1 MTRLSKS
8 IFAAVAMV
16 VASFSANQA
25 SAQDIY
31 HHIDELALTIQL
43 QAERLQ
49 AETHHYV
56 HTPGYSNMVCATNQ
70 LRQRATLIHNLAHS
84 HGCLYSMSA
93 HLRVLD
99 AQFHRIERLFDAVEY
114 EASHGH
120 GHIHGHT
127 AHVRGLLNNIEDNI
141 HHIRDD
147 IAQLQGGGH
156 GGYGGY
162 GGGGYGGGGWGGGG
176 YGGGCSRGSQG
187 YHPRSRAGFS
197 FGNDRFSFRIGT

>member
-16 VASFSANQA
+16 AASFSASQA
-25 SAQDIY
+25 SAQDLY
-31 HHIDELALTIQL
+31 HHIDELALSIQRQAEQL
-43 QAERLQ
+43 QG
-49 AETHHYV
+49 ETHHYV
-56 HTPGYSNMVCATNQ
+56 HTPGYSTMLYATNQ

-84 HGCLYSMSA
+84 HGCLYSMSSQ
-93 HLRVLD
+93 LRVLD
-99 AQFHRIERLFDAVEY
+99 AQFHQLEGLFDAIEY

-127 AHVRGLLNNIEDNI
+127 AHVRGLLNSIEDNI

-156 GGYGGY
+156 GGYGGGGY
-162 GGGGYGGGGWGGGG
+162 GGGGGGGYGGGG
-176 YGGGCSRGSQG
+176 CSSGSQG
-187 YHPRSRAGFS
+187 YQSRRRG
-197 FGNDRFSFRIGT
+197 GFSFRIGT